1 MDQNE
6 KSRNSI
12 KVIAR
17 FKPSS
22 NLVDFSSYSDKIKIY
37 ENSVVADNKTFNFEG
52 IANTETSQE
61 NFFNT
66 YIKSHILKVEDGT
79 NSSVLCYG
87 FTGSGKTYTLFGRDG
102 DDSGIVYRSIHSIFE
117 LMKEK
122 SSAEVNY
129 SLNVSMVEIYMEKI
143 YDLIDSKNIF
153 IGVSGT
159 SGLIGATKLNIST
172 EQELINVI
180 TMASEHRKTQDTR
193 LNSFSS
199 RSHCIIIIQLKK
211 YHTNGTEKCGNL
223 YLVDLAGCERITNY
237 SNTLSAEDDNIK
249 RIIKNTSLVDKLK
262 FANTLGSEINKTLVD
277 ESKNIN
283 KSIFELNNVVTAC
296 SSGQKFIPYR
306 NSKITMVLKDAL
318 GGNSN
323 TLITIC
329 CSDILNET
337 LMTLRFGSR
346 CKKIKNTIKNN
357 IVEKDTRDILII
369 KLQSEISDL
378 KDLLE
383 ISKKNMEAA
392 TEELKNKMPNAS
404 SSSRYPYSTFST
416 DQDTKRSIEPD
427 YPDYND
433 TMCDKL
439 VNKIFGDL
447 IKDPTGLDINQSIQL
462 NDSPTDSYY
471 DTLDTTNT
479 AFKCL
484 NNKKTIKLKQNTNN
498 IIVDCRS
505 EDSSLSPLSS
515 PSLSPVSSP
524 SPVPLSESSPTP
536 ASDSSPAPASD
547 SSPAPASDSSPAS
560 LSDSSPASL
569 SDSSPVPA
577 SDSAP
582 VPVDITILKKVENVE
597 FSCCRKIQKEV
608 EKVID
613 VVIEAVSIPSVL
625 DNIPVQTISNSIQDV
640 LTVIPIPDSVKNTVN
655 SLVVPFVENTVK
667 SLVGP
672 FVENITK
679 NITNDIGSFSEEV
692 GCSDTESYTQN
703 SIRSQSDQPSP
714 DLPTSTQPSPDL
726 PTATPPSP
734 DLPKATNVGKS
745 FCC

>member
-1 MDQNE
+1 M
-6 KSRNSI
+6 
-12 KVIAR
+12 
-17 FKPSS
+17 
-22 NLVDFSSYSDKIKIY
+22 
-37 ENSVVADNKTFNFEG
+37 
-52 IANTETSQE
+52 
-61 NFFNT
+61 
-66 YIKSHILKVEDGT
+66 
-79 NSSVLCYG
+79 
-87 FTGSGKTYTLFGRDG
+87 
-102 DDSGIVYRSIHSIFE
+102 
-117 LMKEK
+117 
-122 SSAEVNY
+122 
-129 SLNVSMVEIYMEKI
+129 
-143 YDLIDSKNIF
+143 
-153 IGVSGT
+153 
-159 SGLIGATKLNIST
+159 
-172 EQELINVI
+172 
-180 TMASEHRKTQDTR
+180 
-193 LNSFSS
+193 
-199 RSHCIIIIQLKK
+199 
-211 YHTNGTEKCGNL
+211 
-223 YLVDLAGCERITNY
+223 AGCERITNY

-378 KDLLE
+378 KELLE

-416 DQDTKRSIEPD
+416 DQDTKRSIDPD

-479 AFKCL
+479 TYTCL

-498 IIVDCRS
+498 ICIS
-505 EDSSLSPLSS
+505 EDSSLSPISS
-515 PSLSPVSSP
+515 PSPLSPVSSP
-524 SPVPLSESSPTP
+524 SPTP
-536 ASDSSPAPASD
+536 VSDSVLAP
-547 SSPAPASDSSPAS
+547 
-560 LSDSSPASL
+560 LSDSVPFPVLDQAPGPV
-569 SDSSPVPA
+569 SDSVPA
-577 SDSAP
+577 
-582 VPVDITILKKVENVE
+582 PVDITILKKVENVE

-608 EKVID
+608 EKVIE

-625 DNIPVQTISNSIQDV
+625 DNIPVQPISNSIQDV
-640 LTVIPIPDSVKNTVN
+640 LTVIPIPDSVKNTVLDNIPVQTISIQDVLAVIPIPDPIKNTFN
-655 SLVVPFVENTVK
+655 SLIG
-667 SLVGP
+667 SS
-672 FVENITK
+672 VENIAK
-679 NITNDIGSFSEEV
+679 NISNDIGSFSEEV
-692 GCSDTESYTQN
+692 GCSDTESTQN
-703 SIRSQSDQPSP
+703 SIRSQP
-714 DLPTSTQPSPDL
+714 DQPSPDL